1 MQIGIDLGATKIE
14 FVLLDN
20 DNIEYEVE
28 QYKNNFIEEV
38 GTQGFIW
45 KMHNWSDQNLAGDPR
60 FRLRKA
66 PELYLMLS
74 RLLKEFNGDRKQF
87 LKINLFNQQLSQ
99 NWSRISQSPR
109 SCPIPRMV
117 G

>member
-1 MQIGIDLGATKIE
+1 MYFDLSKVGKIIA
-14 FVLLDN
+14 LTQKYWDLSP
-20 DNIEYEVE
+20 E
-28 QYKNNFIEEV
+28 Q
-38 GTQGFIW
+38 GW

-66 PELYLMLS
+66 PEMYLMLS